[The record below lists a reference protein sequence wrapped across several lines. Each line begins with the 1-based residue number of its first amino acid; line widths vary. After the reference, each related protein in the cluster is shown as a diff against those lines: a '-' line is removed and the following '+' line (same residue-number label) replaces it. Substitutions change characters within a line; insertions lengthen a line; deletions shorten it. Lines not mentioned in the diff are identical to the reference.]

1 MRIDRRPSPWK
12 GFLAG
17 AIGGLAGSFAM
28 SQFHALVL
36 RNVPAN
42 SEVSEVGKED
52 STVRAAS
59 AISRAAFRHELTAEE
74 KKLAAPGMHYSFG
87 AGMGAIYGTLAECMP
102 PEHLGW
108 GIPFG
113 VAVWLGAHVI
123 AVPALGLSEPVTRSE
138 AGPEA
143 AEFGGHLV
151 YGAAAEI
158 LRRLLR
164 NYLLQ

>member
-1 MRIDRRPSPWK
+1 MRIDLRRSPWK

-28 SQFHALVL
+28 SQFHSLVL
-36 RNVPAN
+36 RDVPTS
-42 SEVSEVGKED
+42 SEAGEAGKED

-59 AISRAAFRHELTAEE
+59 AISRAVFHHELTAEQ
-74 KKLAAPGMHYSFG
+74 KKLAAPGMHYGFG
-87 AGMGAIYGTLAECMP
+87 ASMGAIYGTLVESLP
-102 PEHLGW
+102 PEYLGW

-123 AVPALGLSEPVTRSE
+123 TVPALGLSQPVTRS
-138 AGPEA
+138 ASGAEA

-151 YGAAAEI
+151 YGAVAEI

-164 NYLLQ
+164 NYLR

>member
-1 MRIDRRPSPWK
+1 MRIDPRRSPWK

-17 AIGGLAGSFAM
+17 AIGGLVGSFAM
-28 SQFHALVL
+28 SQFHSLVL

-42 SEVSEVGKED
+42 SEVSEVPKED

-59 AISRAAFRHELTAEE
+59 AISRAVFHHELTAEQ
-74 KKLAAPGMHYSFG
+74 KKLAALGMHYGFG
-87 AGMGAIYGTLAECMP
+87 AGMGAAYGTLIESLP
-102 PEHLGW
+102 PKYLGW

-113 VAVWLGAHVI
+113 VAVWLGAHVVT
-123 AVPALGLSEPVTRSE
+123 VPALGLSEPVTRSA

-151 YGAAAEI
+151 YGAVAEI

-164 NYLLQ
+164 SHLLQ